1 MKSWFRYLMYASIV
15 FLAAALYKTD
25 YIAIPQIHSP
35 AALAGSFAFL
45 FLGFLCD
52 PVSWKF
58 LLEKSG
64 YPAPHRE
71 CFAAVGLYVF
81 TKYIPGKI
89 WTIVGRSGY
98 LADRHPYPMSALT
111 SMTVLWQL
119 ICVWLGVI
127 FGAIGLTLL
136 GKILVWG
143 WPILILW
150 LVLTI
155 VVFSDAAQTLA
166 RRVYKRVFRRE
177 ITIPTLS
184 ARLTVLSLP
193 WFVVMWLCLSIA
205 FHLLVVALA
214 PNPVPL
220 GVGFGFPLTITLGV
234 FAAFAPGG
242 IGVREG
248 VMVGYLALAGI
259 PPHAAAAISI
269 AARIWFILGEL
280 FMFVVGLA
288 ASAWVKRTAARRQRT

>member
-1 MKSWFRYLMYASIV
+1 M
-15 FLAAALYKTD
+15 
-25 YIAIPQIHSP
+25 
-35 AALAGSFAFL
+35 
-45 FLGFLCD
+45 
-52 PVSWKF
+52 
-58 LLEKSG
+58 
-64 YPAPHRE
+64 
-71 CFAAVGLYVF
+71 
-81 TKYIPGKI
+81 
-89 WTIVGRSGY
+89 
-98 LADRHPYPMSALT
+98 
-111 SMTVLWQL
+111 
-119 ICVWLGVI
+119 
-127 FGAIGLTLL
+127 
-136 GKILVWG
+136 
-143 WPILILW
+143 
-150 LVLTI
+150 
-155 VVFSDAAQTLA
+155 
-166 RRVYKRVFRRE
+166 
-177 ITIPTLS
+177 
-184 ARLTVLSLP
+184 
-193 WFVVMWLCLSIA
+193 CLSIA